1 MVRNVSFPRNEG
13 KDFQYM
19 KRKSSI
25 LTRIE
30 INQQN
35 RLMKFPSLLNFLRLC
50 FLTRG
55 IKLNQYLILNF

>member
-35 RLMKFPSLLNFLRLC
+35 RLMKFVISIVAKFSSPMFFN
-50 FLTRG
+50 TR
-55 IKLNQYLILNF
+55 Y

>member
-13 KDFQYM
+13 KNFQYM

-35 RLMKFPSLLNFLRLC
+35 RLMKFVISIVAKFSSPMFFN
-50 FLTRG
+50 TR
-55 IKLNQYLILNF
+55 Y

>member
-35 RLMKFPSLLNFLRLC
+35 RLMKFVIFIVAKFSSPMFFN
-50 FLTRG
+50 TR
-55 IKLNQYLILNF
+55 Y